1 MLPKIE
7 TPIYE
12 VKLIST
18 GKTVQ
23 FRPFLVKEQKLFL
36 MNADENADVESIVK
50 VIRQV
55 LRNCVL
61 SDIDIDSLPLF
72 DLEYLFMHLRAR
84 SVSEVTNL
92 KYRCNNIVKQENGEE
107 KDCGQVNEI
116 SFNVLDIKPI
126 LTEGHTDKFQLN
138 DKIGIV
144 MKYPTF
150 EEMQSTLGKNEGDVV
165 MELIYSSIDQVYD
178 EDTVYHMKDSTKEEI
193 VEFIDNLQQK
203 DLENIR
209 VFFETMPKLQKKIDY
224 KCKKCGYEESI
235 TLEGVQ
241 SFFE

>member
-7 TPIYE
+7 TPVYE

-36 MNADENADVESIVK
+36 MNTENDDVEATVK
-50 VIRQV
+50 VIRQI
-55 LRNCVL
+55 LKNCVL
-61 SDIDIDSLPLF
+61 SDIDIDALPVF

-84 SVSEVTNL
+84 SVSESVNL
-92 KYRCNNIVKQENGEE
+92 KYRCNNDIKSESGEE
-107 KDCGQVNEI
+107 KKCGTINEI
-116 SFNVLDIKPI
+116 SFNVLEIQPT
-126 LTEGHTDKFQLN
+126 LSENHTKKFKLN

-150 EEMQSTLGKNEGDVV
+150 ETMQKAMGKTENDVI
-165 MELIYSSIDQVYD
+165 MDLIYDSIDQVYD
-178 EDTVYHMKDSTKEEI
+178 DENVYHMKDSTKEEI
-193 VEFIDNLQQK
+193 IEFVDNLQQK

-209 VFFETMPKLQKKIDY
+209 TFFETMPKMKKDVHY
-224 KCKKCGYEESI
+224 KCKKCGYEENI

>member
-7 TPIYE
+7 TPVYE

-36 MNADENADVESIVK
+36 MNTENDDVEATVK
-50 VIRQV
+50 VIRQI
-55 LRNCVL
+55 LKNCVL
-61 SDIDIDSLPLF
+61 SDIDIDALPVF

-84 SVSEVTNL
+84 SVSESVNL
-92 KYRCNNIVKQENGEE
+92 KYRCNNDIKSESGEE
-107 KDCGQVNEI
+107 KKCGTINEI
-116 SFNVLDIKPI
+116 AFNVLEIQPT
-126 LTEGHTDKFQLN
+126 LSENHTKKFKLN

-150 EEMQSTLGKNEGDVV
+150 ETMQKAMGKTENDVI
-165 MELIYSSIDQVYD
+165 MDLIYDSIDQVYD
-178 EDTVYHMKDSTKEEI
+178 DENVYHMKDSTKEEI
-193 VEFIDNLQQK
+193 VEFVDNLQQK

-209 VFFETMPKLQKKIDY
+209 TFFETMPKMKKDVHY
-224 KCKKCGYEESI
+224 KCKKCGYEENI

>member
-1 MLPKIE
+1 MLPKID

-18 GKTVQ
+18 GKVVQ

-36 MNADENADVESIVK
+36 MNTENDDVEATIK

-55 LRNCVL
+55 LKNCVL
-61 SDIDIDSLPLF
+61 NDIDVDALPVF

-84 SVSEVTNL
+84 SVSEVVNL
-92 KYRCNNIVKQENGEE
+92 KYRCNNTIKND
-107 KDCGQVNEI
+107 KDEDNECGTVNEI
-116 SFNVLDIKPI
+116 SFNVLEIQPTINEK
-126 LTEGHTDKFQLN
+126 HTKKFQLT
-138 DKIGIV
+138 DKIGII

-150 EEMQSTLGKNEGDVV
+150 EVMQKSSGKEDLDII
-165 MELIYSSIDQVYD
+165 MDLIYNSIEQVYD
-178 EDTVYHMKDSTKEEI
+178 EDTVYHMKDNTRDEI
-193 VEFIDNLQQK
+193 IEFVDNLQQK

-209 VFFETMPKLQKKIDY
+209 NFFDTMPKLQKKIDY
-224 KCKKCGYEESI
+224 KCKKCNYQENI

-241 SFFE
+241 SFF

>member
-1 MLPKIE
+1 MLPKLD

-18 GKTVQ
+18 GKVVQ

-36 MNADENADVESIVK
+36 MNTENDDVESTIK

-55 LRNCVL
+55 LKNCVL
-61 SDIDIDSLPLF
+61 NDIDVDALPVF

-84 SVSEVTNL
+84 SVSEVVNL
-92 KYRCNNIVKQENGEE
+92 KYKCNNTIKDDKGEDKE
-107 KDCGQVNEI
+107 CGTVNEI
-116 SFNVLDIKPI
+116 SFNVLEIQPTINEK
-126 LTEGHTDKFQLN
+126 HTKKFQLT

-150 EEMQSTLGKNEGDVV
+150 EIMQKASGKGDSDII
-165 MELIYSSIDQVYD
+165 MDLIYNSIEQVYD
-178 EDTVYHMKDSTKEEI
+178 EDTVYHMKDNTKDEI
-193 VEFIDNLQQK
+193 IEFVDNLQQK

-209 VFFETMPKLQKKIDY
+209 NFFDTMPKLQKKIEY
-224 KCKKCGYEESI
+224 KCKKCNYQENI

>member
-1 MLPKIE
+1 MLPKID

-18 GKTVQ
+18 GKVVQ
-23 FRPFLVKEQKLFL
+23 FRPFLVKEQKIFL
-36 MNADENADVESIVK
+36 MNTENDDVESTIK

-55 LRNCVL
+55 LKNCVL
-61 SDIDIDSLPLF
+61 NDIDVDALPVF

-84 SVSEVTNL
+84 SVSEVVNL
-92 KYRCNNIVKQENGEE
+92 KYKCNNTIKDDKGEDKE
-107 KDCGQVNEI
+107 CGTVNEI
-116 SFNVLDIKPI
+116 SFNVLEIQPTINEK
-126 LTEGHTDKFQLN
+126 HTKKFQLT

-150 EEMQSTLGKNEGDVV
+150 EIMQKASGKGDSDII
-165 MELIYSSIDQVYD
+165 MDLIYNSIEQVYD
-178 EDTVYHMKDSTKEEI
+178 EVYHMKDNTKDEI
-193 VEFIDNLQQK
+193 IEFVDNLQQK

-209 VFFETMPKLQKKIDY
+209 NFFDTMPKLQKKIEY
-224 KCKKCGYEESI
+224 KCKKCNYQENI

>member
-7 TPIYE
+7 TPVYE
-12 VKLIST
+12 VKLISN

-36 MNADENADVESIVK
+36 MNTENDDVDATVK
-50 VIRQV
+50 VIRQI
-55 LRNCVL
+55 LKNCVL
-61 SDIDIDSLPLF
+61 SDIDIDALPVF

-84 SVSEVTNL
+84 SVSESVNL
-92 KYRCNNIVKQENGEE
+92 KYRCNNDIKSESGEE
-107 KDCGQVNEI
+107 KKCGTINEI
-116 SFNVLDIKPI
+116 AFNVLEIQPT
-126 LTEGHTDKFQLN
+126 LVEGHTKKFKLN

-150 EEMQSTLGKNEGDVV
+150 ETMQKAMGKTENDVI
-165 MELIYSSIDQVYD
+165 MDLIYDSIDQVYD
-178 EDTVYHMKDSTKEEI
+178 DENVYHMKDSTREEI
-193 VEFIDNLQQK
+193 IEFVDNLQQK

-209 VFFETMPKLQKKIDY
+209 VFFETMPKMKKDIHY
-224 KCKKCGYEESI
+224 KCKKCGYEENI

>member
-36 MNADENADVESIVK
+36 MNTENDDVESTVK

-55 LRNCVL
+55 LKNCVL
-61 SDIDIDSLPLF
+61 NDIDIDSLPVF

-84 SVSEVTNL
+84 SVSEVVNL
-92 KYRCNNIVKQENGEE
+92 KYRCNNTIKSESGEE

-116 SFNVLDIKPI
+116 SFNVLEIEPTVSK
-126 LTEGHTDKFQLN
+126 GHTNKFQLN

-150 EEMQSTLGKNEGDVV
+150 EIMQSTLGKAEGDVI
-165 MELIYSSIDQVYD
+165 MELIYASIDQVYD

-209 VFFETMPKLQKKIDY
+209 VFFETMPKIEKKIDY
-224 KCKKCGYEESI
+224 KCKKCGYEENI

-241 SFFE
+241 SFFA

>member
-1 MLPKIE
+1 MLPKID

-12 VKLIST
+12 VKLISS
-18 GKTVQ
+18 GKMVQ

-36 MNADENADVESIVK
+36 MNTENDDVESTIK

-55 LRNCVL
+55 LKNCVL
-61 SDIDIDSLPLF
+61 NDIDVDALPVF

-84 SVSEVTNL
+84 SVSEVVNL
-92 KYRCNNIVKQENGEE
+92 KYKCNNTIKDDKGEDKE
-107 KDCGQVNEI
+107 CGTVNEI
-116 SFNVLDIKPI
+116 SFNVLEIQPTINEK
-126 LTEGHTDKFQLN
+126 HTKKFQLT

-150 EEMQSTLGKNEGDVV
+150 EIMQKASGKGDSDII
-165 MELIYSSIDQVYD
+165 MDLIYNSIEQVYD
-178 EDTVYHMKDSTKEEI
+178 EDTVYHMKDNTKDEI
-193 VEFIDNLQQK
+193 IEFVDNLQQK

-209 VFFETMPKLQKKIDY
+209 NFFDTMPKLQKKIEY
-224 KCKKCGYEESI
+224 KCKKCNYQENI